1 MTAEMRLRAGG
12 RTLPP
17 PQSFL
22 LGGMTAA
29 VTFLQQP
36 FRGGSLDFDC
46 GKLHAGHPAD
56 LPAIN
61 ALSFI

>member
-29 VTFLQQP
+29 VTFLQQSFGLMAGFLTAEKLEP
-36 FRGGSLDFDC
+36 NLAILSLFFC
-46 GKLHAGHPAD
+46 A
-56 LPAIN
+56 
-61 ALSFI
+61 